1 MKEEKE
7 KAIET
12 LSINMNSN
20 ISELFLY
27 ETSDAGRINI
37 MITTNSESPAAFF
50 KYLLGLPGLPF
61 PGYLTLLK
69 KVIEAEP
76 C

>member
-1 MKEEKE
+1 
-7 KAIET
+7 
-12 LSINMNSN
+12 MNSN

-27 ETSDAGRINI
+27 ETSDAGRVSI
-37 MITTNSESPAAFF
+37 MATKNTESLDAFF

-69 KVIEAEP
+69 KVIEAELH
-76 C
+76 

>member
-27 ETSDAGRINI
+27 ETSDVGRVNI
-37 MITTNSESPAAFF
+37 MVTKNTESPAAFF

-61 PGYLTLLK
+61 HGYLTLLK

>member
-1 MKEEKE
+1 
-7 KAIET
+7 
-12 LSINMNSN
+12 MNSN

-27 ETSDAGRINI
+27 ETSDVGRVSI
-37 MITTNSESPAAFF
+37 MVAKNTESPAAFF

-76 C
+76 H